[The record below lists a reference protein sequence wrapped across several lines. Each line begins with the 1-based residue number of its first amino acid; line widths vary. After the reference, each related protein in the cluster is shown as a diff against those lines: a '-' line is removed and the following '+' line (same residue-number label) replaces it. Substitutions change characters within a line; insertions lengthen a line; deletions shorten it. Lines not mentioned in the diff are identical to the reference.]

1 MDVEKLKKINQLSV
15 EFKKHGFAVSHD
27 DAFAQASA
35 VVRDDEL
42 KDILAQTNTTAN
54 TATSTET
61 PERPNQA
68 SGRGFD
74 NQYQVL
80 LERQNRQLVQEIL
93 ALKEAVSM
101 LKSDVEQLKSNAAR
115 AAVVQQ
121 AQPKQEKQAMLQEKK
136 KTDDCEKSHPRQGN
150 YTSEDVAIEK
160 MFYYGK
166 K

>member
-15 EFKKHGFAVSHD
+15 EFKKHGMAVSHD
-27 DAFAQASA
+27 DAFAKASE

-42 KDILAQTNTTAN
+42 KDVLAK
-54 TATSTET
+54 TSIAEQSSCACCNEKQSSSHST
-61 PERPNQA
+61 
-68 SGRGFD
+68 SFD
-74 NQYQVL
+74 NQYQIM
-80 LERQNRQLVQEIL
+80 LERQNRQLVQEIM
-93 ALKEAVSM
+93 ALKETIAM

-115 AAVVQQ
+115 PVIIQQ
-121 AQPKQEKQAMLQEKK
+121 VQPKQEKQAVLQEKK
-136 KTDDCEKSHPRQGN
+136 ESSEKSHPKQGN

>member
-1 MDVEKLKKINQLSV
+1 MDVEKLKKINQLSG
-15 EFKKHGFAVSHD
+15 EFKKHGLAVSHD
-27 DAFAQASA
+27 DAFAKASA
-35 VVRDDEL
+35 VVHDDEL
-42 KDILAQTNTTAN
+42 KDVLARTSTTAS

-68 SGRGFD
+68 TSQGFD

-93 ALKEAVSM
+93 ALKETVAM

-115 AAVVQQ
+115 AEILQQ
-121 AQPKQEKQAMLQEKK
+121 AQPKQEKQAVLHEKK
-136 KTDDCEKSHPRQGN
+136 ECSEKSHPRQGN
-150 YTSEDVAIEK
+150 FTSEDVAIEK

>member
-15 EFKKHGFAVSHD
+15 EFKKHGMAVSHD
-27 DAFAQASA
+27 EAFAKASA

-42 KDILAQTNTTAN
+42 KDVLAQTSTT
-54 TATSTET
+54 TSADA
-61 PERPNQA
+61 PARPNQTA
-68 SGRGFD
+68 SQGFD

-93 ALKEAVSM
+93 ALKETVAM

-115 AAVVQQ
+115 AAIVQQ
-121 AQPKQEKQAMLQEKK
+121 AQPKQEKQAVLHEKK
-136 KTDDCEKSHPRQGN
+136 ESTEKSHPKQGN
-150 YTSEDVAIEK
+150 FTSEDVAIEK

>member
-42 KDILAQTNTTAN
+42 KDILAQTSTTTN
-54 TATSTET
+54 TATSAET

-68 SGRGFD
+68 ASQGFD

-93 ALKEAVSM
+93 ALKETVAM

-115 AAVVQQ
+115 AVAVQQ
-121 AQPKQEKQAMLQEKK
+121 AQPKQEKQAVLHEKK
-136 KTDDCEKSHPRQGN
+136 ESAEKSHPKQGN
-150 YTSEDVAIEK
+150 FTSEDVAIEK

>member
-15 EFKKHGFAVSHD
+15 EFKKHGMAISHD
-27 DAFAQASA
+27 EAFAKASA

-42 KDILAQTNTTAN
+42 KDVLAQASTTA
-54 TATSTET
+54 ASSET
-61 PERPNQA
+61 PARPNQA
-68 SGRGFD
+68 TSQGFD

-80 LERQNRQLVQEIL
+80 LERQNRQLVQEII
-93 ALKEAVSM
+93 ALKETVAM

-115 AAVVQQ
+115 QVMMQQ
-121 AQPKQEKQAMLQEKK
+121 AQPKQEKQSVLHEKK
-136 KTDDCEKSHPRQGN
+136 ESSAQSHPKQGN
-150 YTSEDVAIEK
+150 YTSEDVAIDK